1 MSGNGELMV
10 PTSLRGFHFYSPIWT
25 NIASGQELYFRKQP
39 KTLMMEIRLEVLKG
53 VWMNLIGFL
62 IFHRF
67 YDKFLIDS
75 FLYKKMSELLL
86 EKLK

>member
-39 KTLMMEIRLEVLKG
+39 QNPYDG
-53 VWMNLIGFL
+53 NAIGGFVRG
-62 IFHRF
+62 FG
-67 YDKFLIDS
+67 
-75 FLYKKMSELLL
+75 
-86 EKLK
+86 

>member
-10 PTSLRGFHFYSPIWT
+10 PTSLRGFHFYSPIWN

-39 KTLMMEIRLEVLKG
+39 QNPYDGNAIGGFVRV
-53 VWMNLIGFL
+53 NLIGFS

-67 YDKFLIDS
+67 YDKFLIDG
-75 FLYKKMSELLL
+75 FL
-86 EKLK
+86 